1 MRGREVRGPGG
12 EGGGGGGRGGCFSGG
27 GGADAL
33 AAAAVAPMLQRRG
46 TRGARGARHEAR
58 GREGGGGRGCFS
70 GGGGADA
77 SAAAA
82 ARMLQRRRRRGCFSG
97 GADAS
102 AAALRG
108 VRARGAGWW
117 VQAGVARQLQELV
130 DREEGA
136 KGAYLAKG
144 DFFSDGGDGGEI
156 HRRGRSTV
164 EGDGKG
170 EGKSWG
176 GEKRKEKKRVKK
188 RGKRKLLTRN
198 SSPTISSSPSIPHPA
213 PSPRP
218 HLPAPHAGA
227 ARGHS
232 NPSRVRHCSAKPSKP
247 TCGHCLDAAVT
258 LLPDTLQIQGHLMDH
273 NNNKN
278 HEQMDDTFQSENIRR
293 NSENMNSDGLSIC
306 GQSNA
311 PKNISD
317 DFDADLDN
325 HDEPNSLMQ
334 DRDAMEV
341 VSEDPYIGKEFN
353 SAEEARTFYNSY
365 AFRLRFSIRKAS
377 QYKARKQDGMMTSML
392 LTCSKEGQSKVR
404 DYDKRS
410 STTTPGQVTPTKEFL
425 HKRSGCNAL
434 MRVKMIK
441 EGKWVVTRFIEEH
454 NHDLIASPTK
464 THFLRSHRSISNKQ
478 KQVIQ
483 LLRDQNISTS
493 QIMSYIAAR
502 DGGSQNINFTMKDLS
517 NEIVRY
523 EKEEE
528 EEFKTTDGESSLW
541 SLNPIEK
548 QAREIYTKVI
558 FSDFKKHLRDAT
570 GFGVIELE
578 QYKLYKTTLLEN
590 IYTLKQRSCS
600 YKVAI
605 EVETEKI
612 FCNCKQ
618 FEFTGILCPHALRVM
633 QHVGMNFIPTR
644 KPQRYKP
651 PAEMKAKKSR
661 TCANCKKRG
670 HNTRT
675 CKEGLTV
682 ADCLDGESSE
692 SSGSTTKGAS
702 FRSSYQVG

>member
-1 MRGREVRGPGG
+1 
-12 EGGGGGGRGGCFSGG
+12 
-27 GGADAL
+27 
-33 AAAAVAPMLQRRG
+33 
-46 TRGARGARHEAR
+46 
-58 GREGGGGRGCFS
+58 
-70 GGGGADA
+70 
-77 SAAAA
+77 
-82 ARMLQRRRRRGCFSG
+82 
-97 GADAS
+97 
-102 AAALRG
+102 
-108 VRARGAGWW
+108 
-117 VQAGVARQLQELV
+117 
-130 DREEGA
+130 
-136 KGAYLAKG
+136 
-144 DFFSDGGDGGEI
+144 
-156 HRRGRSTV
+156 
-164 EGDGKG
+164 
-170 EGKSWG
+170 
-176 GEKRKEKKRVKK
+176 
-188 RGKRKLLTRN
+188 
-198 SSPTISSSPSIPHPA
+198 
-213 PSPRP
+213 
-218 HLPAPHAGA
+218 
-227 ARGHS
+227 
-232 NPSRVRHCSAKPSKP
+232 
-247 TCGHCLDAAVT
+247 
-258 LLPDTLQIQGHLMDH
+258 MDH

-293 NSENMNSDGLSIC
+293 NNENMNSDD
-306 GQSNA
+306 
-311 PKNISD
+311 K
-317 DFDADLDN
+317 

-365 AFRLRFSIRKAS
+365 AFRLGFSIRKAS

-425 HKRSGCNAL
+425 HKRSGCKAL

-441 EGKWVVTRFIEEH
+441 ESKWVVTRFIEEH

-464 THFLRSHRSISNKQ
+464 TRFLRSHRSISNEQ

-502 DGGSQNINFTMKDLS
+502 DGGSQNINFAMKDLS

-578 QYKLYKTTLLEN
+578 QYKLYQTTLLEN

-605 EVETEKI
+605 EVETEKVC
-612 FCNCKQ
+612 CNCKQ

-644 KPQRYKP
+644 YILKRWTKY
-651 PAEMKAKKSR
+651 AKKGMEDGKLKLTSSCGSSNG
-661 TCANCKKRG
+661 TAHWYDSLNFKVQQFIY
-670 HNTRT
+670 
-675 CKEGLTV
+675 EGSKNLE
-682 ADCLDGESSE
+682 AYELACHKID
-692 SSGSTTKGAS
+692 AAI
-702 FRSSYQVG
+702 